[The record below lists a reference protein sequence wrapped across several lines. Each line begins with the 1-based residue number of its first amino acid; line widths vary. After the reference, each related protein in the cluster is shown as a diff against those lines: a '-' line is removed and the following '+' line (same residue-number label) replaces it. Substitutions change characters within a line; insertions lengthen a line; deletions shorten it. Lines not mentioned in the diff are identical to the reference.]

1 MGKLDGKVAIVTG
14 AASGMGQAEAVLF
27 AQEGAKVVV
36 DDIVDEGG
44 NRTVKM
50 IKDSG
55 GEAVFIHADV
65 SKATDVEKMVKL
77 AVDTYG
83 RLDILVNNAAVTSYK
98 LFLELT
104 EKDLDYCIDT
114 NLRGTFLGM
123 KYAIP
128 EMIKAGGG
136 SVINISSIAADHAQM
151 GSAVYAATKSALFS
165 MTIVAA
171 VEFAPQNIR
180 VNVIKPGCIV
190 TPMFKH
196 TITTKEAEDVI
207 VRATPNGRLG
217 QPEDVAQFALFLAS
231 DDASHITGQK
241 LAVDG
246 GIEVFSHIV

>member
-14 AASGMGQAEAVLF
+14 AGSGMGQAEAVLF

-36 DDIVDEGG
+36 DDIVYAGG
-44 NRTVKM
+44 RKTVKM
-50 IKDSG
+50 IKDAG

-65 SKATDVEKMVKL
+65 SKAADVQKIVKL

-83 RLDILVNNAAVTSYK
+83 RLDILVNNAGVQSYK
-98 LFLELT
+98 PFLELT

-151 GSAVYAATKSALFS
+151 GSAVYAATKGALFS

-171 VEFAPQNIR
+171 VEFAPQNVR

-190 TPMFKH
+190 TPMYKKVVN
-196 TITTKEAEDVI
+196 TQEAEDVI
-207 VRATPNGRLG
+207 VKATPNGKLG
-217 QPEDVAQFALFLAS
+217 QSEDVAKFALFLAS
-231 DDASHITGQK
+231 DDSSHITGQK

-246 GIEVFSHIV
+246 GIEAFSHIV

>member
-14 AASGMGQAEAVLF
+14 AGSGMGQAEAVLF

-83 RLDILVNNAAVTSYK
+83 RLDILVNNAGVQSYK
-98 LFLELT
+98 PFLELT

-151 GSAVYAATKSALFS
+151 GSAVWMVRLFWLVK
-165 MTIVAA
+165 MTLIL
-171 VEFAPQNIR
+171 
-180 VNVIKPGCIV
+180 
-190 TPMFKH
+190 
-196 TITTKEAEDVI
+196 
-207 VRATPNGRLG
+207 RLM
-217 QPEDVAQFALFLAS
+217 
-231 DDASHITGQK
+231 K
-241 LAVDG
+241 
-246 GIEVFSHIV
+246 